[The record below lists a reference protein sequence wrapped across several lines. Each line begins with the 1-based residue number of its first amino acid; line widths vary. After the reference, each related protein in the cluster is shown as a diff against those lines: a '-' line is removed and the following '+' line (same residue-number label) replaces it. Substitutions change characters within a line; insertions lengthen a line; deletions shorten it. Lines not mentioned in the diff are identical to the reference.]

1 MTADAQQQ
9 KGIIDGF
16 LKWLPLVQWLL
27 TIAIGAA
34 VVGLS
39 FRDSQTSQ
47 AAQIMKVENKQQALE
62 AALRENREDEQKR
75 YDNLRREMLTK
86 QEFEAHWKQISL
98 LREDIIEIRK
108 MQERYLQ
115 RDVR

>member
-1 MTADAQQQ
+1 MTTNPQQTFFDA
-9 KGIIDGF
+9 F

-27 TIAIGAA
+27 TILIGAA

-47 AAQIMKVENKQQALE
+47 AAQIMKVENKQQTLE
-62 AALRENREDEQKR
+62 NTLRENREDEQKR

-86 QEFEAHWKQISL
+86 QEFEAHWKQIQL

-108 MQERYLQ
+108 MQERFFQ
-115 RDVR
+115 RETR